1 MCGDTPTRHR
11 PRRTARGGGRAGSAA
26 VSLLPL
32 CRSPSCCA
40 CAHQRPSLPR
50 ALHLKTH
57 VRHPPCAPRGGAR
70 ARARASLF
78 FSAYISENIM
88 IRRCTLT
95 LCFGRA
101 APLPGS
107 WTRAQPW
114 TPACSS
120 CAAVCRA
127 DEAAVDTRCQLVV
140 VRVER
145 LRAPG
150 IGGQHLFSCRAAS
163 QGRARVA
170 GRSAHGYRVLSG
182 AGASRRGLAG
192 LSLIQAEPHFP
203 IPRQN
208 AASKK
213 MKRNETPEPTS
224 RTSAG
229 RQCYSSC
236 GGSGPGA
243 LIARRS
249 DSRAPPPRSLSQ
261 TLCRHRCKTRGRETD
276 AKGRTSAV
284 ALRSRRSIRLPLCE
298 RALDPAPCHPT
309 TVSERRF
316 PLAQTATGARC
327 SVLRR
332 R

>member
-1 MCGDTPTRHR
+1 MATR
-11 PRRTARGGGRAGSAA
+11 PRATGRAAPRAA
-26 VSLLPL
+26 AGVLKRGCLSVASLPQPL
-32 CRSPSCCA
+32 LLRVRTPA
-40 CAHQRPSLPR
+40 PLLATRATPQDARAPPSLR
-50 ALHLKTH
+50 
-57 VRHPPCAPRGGAR
+57 APRRRAHAR
-70 ARARASLF
+70 ARKLVLLCLYLREHNDLW
-78 FSAYISENIM
+78 
-88 IRRCTLT
+88 RCTLT
-95 LCFGRA
+95 LCIGRA

-150 IGGQHLFSCRAAS
+150 RGGQHLFSCRAAS

-261 TLCRHRCKTRGRETD
+261 TLCRHRCKTRGRESD